1 MELKLVKPKQLINK
15 SNGHLMT
22 EVING
27 KTIKTLYLKP
37 GVHTTIH
44 PIKDLITKLN

>member
-15 SNGHLMT
+15 SNGKLIT

-27 KTIKTLYLKP
+27 RNSKVLYLKE
-37 GVHTTIH
+37 GVHTTIN
-44 PIKDLITKLN
+44 PLMDLTKNS